1 MVDTQLNEHQIA
13 SDKGSVSVR
22 PGGIPRG
29 ESIVG
34 QRVKRLEDPRLIT
47 GKGTFVDDLKLS
59 GLLYIQILRSTVAHA
74 HIRKIDTS
82 RAAVANGVRLVLTG
96 AEINHRIRPLPVRWA
111 ALGLRCREYPIM
123 ADDRVRYVGQ
133 PIALVVADDPF
144 LAEDAA
150 AHIEVAYELLQP
162 VVDVEEA
169 FASGAPLLY
178 EEWGTNET
186 CDPVRMGQGDSAAA
200 FAEADL
206 VINARLYSHRHT
218 GFPLETRACIA
229 VPNLVEHQRQ
239 LVSDK
244 VLFEERRSTGP
255 QQVEQL
261 LTIYSST
268 QAPNQVRAAIAGC
281 LGVGE
286 NSILVKAGDVGGGFG
301 VKDQAYPEEVLA
313 SYAAWSLGKPVK
325 WVEGRSE
332 SFVASTHAREQVH
345 YAELAVTRDG
355 TVLAIKDTILY
366 DAGAHHESR
375 GALPSMMTASMLP
388 GPYRIKAA
396 EIVVHSVVT
405 NKVPSGSY
413 RGFGMTQATF
423 VIERLLD
430 MAAAELGMDPAD
442 IRRKNLLPPERL
454 PTFITAT
461 GNRYDSGD
469 YPQAFERALHLLGY
483 EQERKRQAELRT
495 QGRYLGIGLAPY
507 VESTGFGASPKYP
520 KEIGFLIPS
529 HETAR
534 VVMDMSG
541 KVTVHTGIMPIGQ
554 GAQTAL
560 SQIAADSLGVPLA
573 DVRVLYGD
581 TDSCPYSG
589 LASVASRGTAV
600 GGAAI
605 WRACEP
611 ILAKLKHIAA
621 YRLKATVDDIEIS
634 KGHVF
639 VRGVQGETR
648 PVSEIAEAAYHGGP
662 HLPPGEKPGLSNEEV
677 YDPTGVTYGYGSH
690 ACLVEVDPETGFV
703 EILKYAVCH
712 DCGTMVNPALV
723 EAQVH
728 GGVVQGLGAALMEE
742 LPYNGHGQPLA
753 TNFTEYH
760 LPRAEAMPFFIEI
773 EHLETPAPRVPGGF
787 KGAGESGIIA
797 SPAAITNAVA
807 DALRPFGVSV
817 TATPLTPSRIW
828 ELLHLPHV

>member
-1 MVDTQLNEHQIA
+1 MTDVL
-13 SDKGSVSVR
+13 SSR
-22 PGGIPRG
+22 PGAAREKGG
-29 ESIVG
+29 IVG

-47 GKGTFVDDLKLS
+47 GKGTFVDDLKLP
-59 GLLYIQILRSTVAHA
+59 GLLYIQIIRSTEAHA

-82 RAAVANGVRLVLTG
+82 RAAAANGVRLVLTG
-96 AEINHRIRPLPVRWA
+96 AEINHEIRPLPVRWDTP
-111 ALGLRCREYPIM
+111 GLRCREYPIM
-123 ADDRVRYVGQ
+123 ADDRVRYMGQ
-133 PIALVVADDPF
+133 PIALVVADDPS

-150 AHIEVAYELLQP
+150 AQIEVAYESLQP

-206 VINARLYSHRHT
+206 VINARLYSHRYS
-218 GFPLETRACIA
+218 GFPLEPRGCIA
-229 VPNLVEHQRQ
+229 VPQ
-239 LVSDK
+239 
-244 VLFEERRSTGP
+244 P
-255 QQVEQL
+255 VEQL
-261 LTIYSST
+261 LTVYSST
-268 QAPNQVRAAIAGC
+268 QAPNQVRTAIAGC

-286 NSILVKAGDVGGGFG
+286 NSIRVQAWDVGGGFG
-301 VKDQAYPEEVLA
+301 VKDQVYPEEVMVSYVARKLA
-313 SYAAWSLGKPVK
+313 KPVK
-325 WVEGRSE
+325 WIEGRSE
-332 SFVASTHAREQVH
+332 SFFASTHAREQVH
-345 YAELAVTRDG
+345 YAELAVTHDG
-355 TVLAIKDTILY
+355 SVLAIKDTILS

-375 GALPSMMTASMLP
+375 GALPSMLTASMLP
-388 GPYRIKAA
+388 GPYTIRAA
-396 EIVVHSVVT
+396 EIVVHPVVT
-405 NKVPSGSY
+405 NKVPSGAY

-423 VIERLLD
+423 VMERLLD

-454 PTFITAT
+454 PAFVTAT
-461 GNRYDSGD
+461 GTQYDSGD
-469 YPQAFERALHLLGY
+469 YPEAFERALHLLGY

-495 QGRYLGIGLAPY
+495 QGRYLGIGLAPF
-507 VESTGFGASPKYP
+507 VESTGFGPSRFQAQ
-520 KEIGFLIPS
+520 IGFLIPS

-611 ILAKLKHIAA
+611 ILEKLKRIAGN
-621 YRLKATVDDIEIS
+621 RLEARPDDIEIRAGRVTVS
-634 KGHVF
+634 
-639 VRGVQGETR
+639 GVPGKTL
-648 PVSEIAEAAYHGGP
+648 PLSEIARAAYFGGP
-662 HLPPGEKPGLSNEEV
+662 DLPEGEKPGLSNEEV
-677 YDPTGVTYGYGSH
+677 YDPPAVAFAYGSH

-703 EILKYAVCH
+703 EVVKYAVCH
-712 DCGTMVNPALV
+712 DCGTMVNSALV

-742 LPYNGHGQPLA
+742 LPYNGRGQLLA
-753 TNFTEYH
+753 TNFNDYH
-760 LPRAEAMPFFIEI
+760 LPRAAGVPHILI
-773 EHLETPAPRVPGGF
+773 DHLETPAPHIPGGF
-787 KGAGESGIIA
+787 KGAGEGGLIP
-797 SPAAITNAVA
+797 SPAAIANAVA
-807 DALRPFGVSV
+807 DALRPFGVMV
-817 TATPLTPSRIW
+817 TSTPLTPMRVW
-828 ELLHLPHV
+828 DLLHPSSQAQADVTTDQGREDA

>member
-1 MVDTQLNEHQIA
+1 MYDVLSSGQEVMRN
-13 SDKGSVSVR
+13 
-22 PGGIPRG
+22 P
-29 ESIVG
+29 SIVG
-34 QRVKRLEDPRLIT
+34 RRVKRQEDLHLIT
-47 GKGTFVDDLKLS
+47 GRGRYVDDVKVP
-59 GLLYIQILRSTVAHA
+59 GLLYMSVVRSIEAHA
-74 HIRKIDTS
+74 RILEIDTS
-82 RAAVANGVRLVLTG
+82 RVSEASGARLVLTG
-96 AEINHRIRPLPVRWA
+96 PEINRQVRPLLVRWA
-111 ALGLRCREYPIM
+111 TPGLRCRDYLPM
-123 ADDRVRYVGQ
+123 ADERVRYVGQ
-133 PIALVVADDPF
+133 PVALVVADDPY

-150 AHIEVAYELLQP
+150 AHIEIAYEPLP
-162 VVDVEEA
+162 AIVDVEEA

-186 CDPVRMGQGDSAAA
+186 CEPVRMGQGDSAAA
-200 FAEADL
+200 FAKADR
-206 VINARLYSHRHT
+206 VIKARLYSHRYS
-218 GFPLETRACIA
+218 GFPLEPRGCIA
-229 VPNLVEHQRQ
+229 VPNPVERMRQ
-239 LVSDK
+239 CIADNGLAQ
-244 VLFEERRSTGP
+244 ERLSAVP
-255 QQVEQL
+255 YQVEQL
-261 LTIYSST
+261 LTVYSST
-268 QAPNQVRAAIAGC
+268 QAPNQVRSALAGC

-286 NSILVKAGDVGGGFG
+286 NSIRVQAWDVGGGFG
-301 VKDQAYPEEVLA
+301 VKDQVYPEEVLA
-313 SYAAWSLGKPVK
+313 GYVAWKLGAPIK
-325 WVEGRSE
+325 WIEGRSE

-355 TVLAIKDTILY
+355 TVLAIKDEIFY

-375 GALPSMMTASMLP
+375 GALPAMMTASMLP
-388 GPYRIKAA
+388 GPYTIAAA
-396 EIVVHSVVT
+396 EIVVHPVVT

-430 MAAAELGMDPAD
+430 MAAAELGMDPAE
-442 IRRKNLLPPERL
+442 IRRKNLLAPDQL

-469 YPQAFERALHLLGY
+469 YPQALERVLRMLDY
-483 EQERKRQAELRT
+483 EEARKRQAELRA

-520 KEIGFLIPS
+520 KEIGFRIPS

-541 KVTVHTGIMPIGQ
+541 KVTVFTGIMPIGQ

-560 SQIAADSLGVPLA
+560 SQIAADALGVALP
-573 DVRVLYGD
+573 DVRLLFGD
-581 TDSCPYSG
+581 TDATPFSG
-589 LASVASRGTAV
+589 LSSVASRGIVV

-605 WRACEP
+605 RLACEP

-621 YRLKATVDDIEIS
+621 YRLKASPHEIEIS
-634 KGHVF
+634 EGHVF

-690 ACLVEVDPETGFV
+690 ACLVEVEPETGFV

-728 GGVVQGLGAALMEE
+728 GGVVQGLGAALIEE
-742 LPYNGHGQPLA
+742 LPYNKDGQPLA

-760 LPRAEAMPFFIEI
+760 LPRAEAMPLIEI

-828 ELLHLPHV
+828 ELLH